1 MRWGDKHGGYGE
13 HYWDYNHDGH
23 GHDGE
28 ETQEDP
34 QYAHY
39 EATEEKPKFVATPLR
54 NKREPNFNTDD
65 VEFID
70 ERARYLS
77 EAGLTQKHGGNYR
90 RLPGSERSKRNHDQ
104 LELSEFVYEPTTGR
118 VVNQKTGK
126 AYELTPVS

>member
-23 GHDGE
+23 GGHDGE

-39 EATEEKPKFVATPLR
+39 EASEEKPKYVATPQR
-54 NKREPNFNTDD
+54 AKREPNFKSDD

-70 ERARYLS
+70 ERAR
-77 EAGLTQKHGGNYR
+77 
-90 RLPGSERSKRNHDQ
+90 
-104 LELSEFVYEPTTGR
+104 
-118 VVNQKTGK
+118 
-126 AYELTPVS
+126 